1 MVVAT
6 VTVPTVLVV
15 FNRHQCHAAF
25 RAGTGLVAE
34 HFGMHRAG
42 ILRGRGSVLA
52 MVVITMTTVT
62 AMAAMAA
69 FPVLLV
75 VNWHQSHAAFRTGA
89 GFIADHFGVHRTG
102 ILCGRSSV
110 FAMVVATVTV
120 LIVLVVFNRHKKH
133 AAFRA
138 GTGFIADHFR
148 MHRTGILRGR
158 GSVLAMVVATVT
170 VPTVLVVFNRH
181 QCHAAFRAGTGL
193 VAEHFGMHRA
203 GILRGRGSV
212 LAMVV
217 ATVTVP
223 TVLVVFNR
231 HQCHAA
237 FRAGTG
243 LVAEHFGMHRT
254 GILYG
259 CSSVLA
265 MVVACVAAVAVVAMA
280 MLIVLVV
287 FNRHQCHATF
297 RAGARFIADHFGVHR
312 TGILRGSGSV
322 LAMVVACVAV
332 LIVLVVF
339 NRHKKHAAFRTGA
352 GFIADHFRMHRAGI
366 LRGRGSVLAMVVA
379 TMFDGIMAGS
389 RLGRCVR
396 WHSSLLRRTGM
407 TVMFAMTGMGICRCF
422 SGHQR
427 HAANRAGAGFVANH
441 FGMHRTGIFN
451 ADLQHGRFELCHHGR
466 EGTAGK

>member
-1 MVVAT
+1 
-6 VTVPTVLVV
+6 
-15 FNRHQCHAAF
+15 
-25 RAGTGLVAE
+25 
-34 HFGMHRAG
+34 
-42 ILRGRGSVLA
+42 
-52 MVVITMTTVT
+52 
-62 AMAAMAA
+62 MAAMAA